1 MKPYVTH
8 CALRLGDNLAHLH
21 FIRHL
26 ALLHPED
33 RFVHYAHA
41 PYLFQLK
48 DVVRD
53 LRNVVLMDL
62 DTNGHGD
69 YWRMVPNGGG
79 SIDAWKNA
87 GGFWINHPLKNYYAE
102 FFIEFFHHLSARMG
116 LESPFTKTEDL
127 LFDYP
132 CLHDPSDN
140 ATCAPFD
147 FLVINSNPMSGQA
160 SGFLPVEMSSLI
172 DELHSKKYSI
182 ITTAHSGVNCTC
194 TAFTGMTVTQ
204 IGRLSQSCKYILMV
218 STGPSWP
225 TFNVWNVDS
234 VKKRVV
240 IIDSEIIGL
249 SKNTEQVRTVHQARL
264 ALVTAGIL

>member
-172 DELHSKKYSI
+172 
-182 ITTAHSGVNCTC
+182 
-194 TAFTGMTVTQ
+194 
-204 IGRLSQSCKYILMV
+204 GRLSQSCKYILMV